1 MSSLR
6 NLITACNPF
15 LFILCIIF
23 PPAHSTPLFVF
34 SSSSIKKIILLGTN
48 ILESLNHFI
57 FFPHFIL
64 LPFYYTTKTLN
75 VKSKEKNSSSP
86 KKKIKKEKVFLL
98 IRKRK
103 EAKEK
108 ELISL

>member
-1 MSSLR
+1 MR
-6 NLITACNPF
+6 TNQKP
-15 LFILCIIF
+15 LFIYCKACQTTIF
-23 PPAHSTPLFVF
+23 
-34 SSSSIKKIILLGTN
+34 
-48 ILESLNHFI
+48 
-57 FFPHFIL
+57 
-64 LPFYYTTKTLN
+64 LN
-75 VKSKEKNSSSP
+75 VKPKEKNSSSP